1 MLQYKQP
8 YKLLL
13 LLSFLFCSTVI
24 FSQSNKQEELEAR
37 RQELRLEIQKINQ
50 LRLEN
55 KSKEKSQ
62 LTLIQ
67 DFNHKIKVL
76 DNLIKVTNQQANL
89 INRDINYNQRKI
101 TSLRSELKVLRADYA
116 EMMVKSYK
124 SKNQQS
130 RIMFLLSADDFKQAY
145 KRLQYMKQYTDHQK
159 EQGET
164 IKAKTA
170 ELQTIN
176 LDLINNIKVKKITIN
191 NLKAID
197 NEEYSTLQA
206 NRVNISYQC
215 YLADKVTPQN
225 EFWEN
230 INESISE

>member
-1 MLQYKQP
+1 MLQKKQTYKF
-8 YKLLL
+8 LLQ
-13 LLSFLFCSTVI
+13 LSFLLCSTLI
-24 FSQSNKQEELEAR
+24 FSQGNKQEELEAR

-62 LTLIQ
+62 LSLIQ
-67 DFNHKIKVL
+67 DFNHKIRVL

-89 INRDINYNQRKI
+89 ISRDINNNQKRI
-101 TSLRSELKVLRADYA
+101 SSLRSELKVLKADYA

-159 EQGET
+159 QQGET
-164 IKAKTA
+164 IKEKTA
-170 ELQTIN
+170 ELQAIN
-176 LDLINNIKVKKITIN
+176 LDLIKQQETKRKLIAENKEVQKY
-191 NLKAID
+191 NLFLSLYK
-197 NEEYSTLQA
+197 
-206 NRVNISYQC
+206 
-215 YLADKVTPQN
+215 
-225 EFWEN
+225 
-230 INESISE
+230 